1 MEFGVLGPL
10 EVTAHGQPLL
20 VRGTRT
26 RAVLAMLLVY
36 ANQVVP
42 AGQLVDELWPGQ
54 ATDRASASLQVRV
67 SELRKAFRSAQE
79 ADRLVTRPPGYLIRV
94 QPEELDTLRF
104 DRLTAEGEA
113 ALAAGDAG
121 FAARRLDEALS
132 LWRGRA
138 LADVDAS
145 PFAQAEVARLEE
157 RRMAALESRA
167 EALLVCGRHRELIG
181 DLETLTAAY
190 PLRER
195 LWSQRMLALYRAGRQ
210 ADALRAYRDLRAIL
224 VSELGIE
231 PGPALADLEGR
242 ILRQDPGLARP
253 PGRGA
258 ASEPDAPPPTQYA
271 QSDDGV
277 HIAYQVL
284 GEGELDIVAVPGL
297 ISHLDLWW
305 EDRSS
310 ARFFRR
316 LASLGRLIM
325 FDKRDTG
332 LSDRAAGE
340 DTLEQ
345 RIDDVRAVMRACG
358 SDRAALFGYS
368 EGSPMSILFAA
379 TYPERVTALIL
390 GAAAARSTAAPD
402 YPCGQQTEEAASAL
416 EELAAHR
423 WGQGD
428 SIEWY
433 APSVAGSSR
442 ARQAMARWERMAGSP
457 SAVLRMIRM
466 IRAIDV
472 RSILPGISV
481 PTLII
486 QRRDDRI
493 IPPCHGRYLA
503 EHLPDARYFEQP
515 GDHLLWL
522 GDTDA
527 MFRQIQEFLAAARD
541 APDPSRV
548 LATILHAEIGPNVP
562 DITATAERHVAAFRG
577 RLVTSAGGRVI
588 ATFDGPARAIRCAA
602 ALRRSAAGRG
612 LTARSGIHA
621 GEVELAGAEVTGVS
635 VRRAAEIA
643 VLARPGEI
651 LVSRTVSDLVA
662 GSEIAFADRGRYQLT
677 GISDP
682 WSVFAVTGM

>member
-1 MEFGVLGPL
+1 
-10 EVTAHGQPLL
+10 
-20 VRGTRT
+20 
-26 RAVLAMLLVY
+26 MLLVH

-42 AGQLVDELWPGQ
+42 ADQLIEELWPGQ
-54 ATDRASASLQVRV
+54 PADRASASLQVRV
-67 SELRKAFRSAQE
+67 SELRKALRSAQE

-94 QPEELDTLRF
+94 QREELDALRF

-121 FAARRLDEALS
+121 LAARQLTGALS

-138 LADVDAS
+138 LADVDVA

-157 RRMAALESRA
+157 RRITALESRA
-167 EALLVCGRHRELIG
+167 EALLAGGRHAELIG
-181 DLETLTAAY
+181 DLETLTTAY

-195 LWSQRMLALYRAGRQ
+195 LWSHRMLALYRAGRQ

-224 VSELGIE
+224 ITELGIE
-231 PGPALADLEGR
+231 PCPALRELEGR

-253 PGRGA
+253 AGPGA
-258 ASEPDAPPPTQYA
+258 AIQADAPPPTHYA
-271 QSDDGV
+271 PSDDGV

-305 EDRSS
+305 EDPY
-310 ARFFRR
+310 AAHFFRR

-332 LSDRAAGE
+332 LSDRAVGE

-368 EGSPMSILFAA
+368 EGGPMSILFAA
-379 TYPERVTALIL
+379 TYPERVTSLIL
-390 GAAAARSTAAPD
+390 GAAAARWPAASD
-402 YPCGQQTEEAASAL
+402 YPCGQHTEEMASAL
-416 EELAAHR
+416 EELAAHH

-433 APSVAGSSR
+433 APSLAGSGA
-442 ARQAMARWERMAGSP
+442 ARRAMARWERMAASP
-457 SAVLRMIRM
+457 SAILRMIRM
-466 IRAIDV
+466 IRTIDV
-472 RSILPGISV
+472 RGILPGIRV
-481 PTLII
+481 PALII
-486 QRRDDRI
+486 QRSQDRI
-493 IPPCHGRYLA
+493 TPPCHGRYLA
-503 EHLPDARYFEQP
+503 GHLPDARYFEQP

-527 MFRQIQEFLAAARD
+527 MFAQIQEFLAAAKD
-541 APDPSRV
+541 TPDPSRV
-548 LATILHAEIGPNVP
+548 LATILHAEIIPNVP
-562 DITATAERHVAAFRG
+562 DITATADQQVAAFRG
-577 RLVTSAGGRVI
+577 RLVMSADGRLI

-602 ALRRSAAGRG
+602 AVRRSAAGLG
-612 LTARSGIHA
+612 LAARFGIHA
-621 GEVELAGAEVTGVS
+621 GEVERAGADVTGDT
-635 VRRAAEIA
+635 VRRAGEVAA
-643 VLARPGEI
+643 LARPGEI

-662 GSEIAFADRGRYQLT
+662 GSEIAFAYHGRHQLT

-682 WSVFAVTGM
+682 WPVFAVAGT

>member
-20 VRGTRT
+20 VRGART
-26 RAVLAMLLVY
+26 RAVLAMLLMH
-36 ANQVVP
+36 ANQVV
-42 AGQLVDELWPGQ
+42 AADQLIEELWPGQ
-54 ATDRASASLQVRV
+54 PADRASASLQVRV
-67 SELRKAFRSAQE
+67 SELRKALRSAQE
-79 ADRLVTRPPGYLIRV
+79 AERLVTRPPGYLIRV
-94 QPEELDTLRF
+94 APGELDALRF
-104 DRLTAEGEA
+104 DRLARDGET
-113 ALAAGDAG
+113 ALATGDAG
-121 FAARRLDEALS
+121 LAARRLAEALS
-132 LWRGRA
+132 LWRGPA
-138 LADVDAS
+138 LADMDAA
-145 PFAQAEVARLEE
+145 PFARAEAARLEE
-157 RRMAALESRA
+157 GRITALESHA
-167 EALLVCGRHRELIG
+167 EALLACGRHRELIG
-181 DLETLTAAY
+181 DLETLTTAY

-224 VSELGIE
+224 VNELGIE
-231 PGPALADLEGR
+231 PGPALRDLEGR
-242 ILRQDPGLARP
+242 ILRQDPALAP
-253 PGRGA
+253 PAGRGA
-258 ASEPDAPPPTQYA
+258 PSKTEAPPTRYA
-271 QSDDGV
+271 QSGDGV

-305 EDRSS
+305 EVPAS

-332 LSDRAAGE
+332 LSDRAGGE

-345 RIDDVRAVMRACG
+345 RIDDVRAVMRACR
-358 SDRAALFGYS
+358 SDQAVLFGYS
-368 EGSPMSILFAA
+368 EGGPMSILFAA

-390 GAAAARSTAAPD
+390 GAATARSTAAPD
-402 YPCGQQTEEAASAL
+402 YPCGQQTGEAATAL
-416 EELAAHR
+416 EELAAHH
-423 WGQGD
+423 WGRGD

-442 ARQAMARWERMAGSP
+442 AREAMARWERMAASP

-472 RSILPGISV
+472 RGILSGISV
-481 PTLII
+481 PALII
-486 QRRDDRI
+486 QRRNDRI
-493 IPPCHGRYLA
+493 HPPCHGRYLA

-527 MFRQIQEFLAAARD
+527 MFAQIQEFLAAAKDTPGPR
-541 APDPSRV
+541 RV
-548 LATILHAEIGPNVP
+548 LATILHAEILPNAP
-562 DITATAERHVAAFRG
+562 DATTAAERHVVAFRG
-577 RLVTSAGGRVI
+577 RLVTSANGAVI

-602 ALRRSAAGRG
+602 AVRRSAADLG
-612 LTARSGIHA
+612 LAPRFGIHT
-621 GEVELAGAEVTGVS
+621 GEVELAGDDVTGIS
-635 VRRAAEIA
+635 VRRAAEVA
-643 VLARPGEI
+643 ALARQGEI

-662 GSEIAFADRGRYQLT
+662 GSEIAFAYRGSHQLT
-677 GISDP
+677 GISEP
-682 WSVFAVTGM
+682 WPVFAVTGA

>member
-20 VRGTRT
+20 VRGTRP
-26 RAVLAMLLVY
+26 RAVLAMLLMH

-42 AGQLVDELWPGQ
+42 ADQLIEELWPGLP
-54 ATDRASASLQVRV
+54 ADRASSSLQVRV
-67 SELRKAFRSAQE
+67 SELRKALRSAQE

-94 QPEELDTLRF
+94 QPEELDALRF

-113 ALAAGDAG
+113 ALTAGDAG
-121 FAARRLDEALS
+121 LAARRLTEALS

-138 LADVDAS
+138 LADVDAA
-145 PFAQAEVARLEE
+145 PFALAEVARLEE
-157 RRMAALESRA
+157 KRMAALESRA
-167 EALLVCGRHRELIG
+167 EALLACGRHRELIG

-224 VSELGIE
+224 VRELGIE
-231 PGPALADLEGR
+231 PGPALVDLEGR

-253 PGRGA
+253 AGRGA
-258 ASEPDAPPPTQYA
+258 PSETEAPPTQYA

-316 LASLGRLIM
+316 LSSLGRLIM

-390 GAAAARSTAAPD
+390 GAAAARTTAAPD
-402 YPCGQQTEEAASAL
+402 YPCGQQTEKAASAL

-442 ARQAMARWERMAGSP
+442 ARQAMARWERMASSP
-457 SAVLRMIRM
+457 NAVLRMMRM

-481 PTLII
+481 PALII

-527 MFRQIQEFLAAARD
+527 MFTQIQEFLAAAKD
-541 APDPSRV
+541 MPTPNRV

-562 DITATAERHVAAFRG
+562 DITAAAERHVAAFRG
-577 RLVTSAGGRVI
+577 RMVASVDGRVI

-602 ALRRSAAGRG
+602 ALRRSAAGLG
-612 LTARSGIHA
+612 LAARSGIHA

-677 GISDP
+677 GISDLWP
-682 WSVFAVTGM
+682 VFAVTGM